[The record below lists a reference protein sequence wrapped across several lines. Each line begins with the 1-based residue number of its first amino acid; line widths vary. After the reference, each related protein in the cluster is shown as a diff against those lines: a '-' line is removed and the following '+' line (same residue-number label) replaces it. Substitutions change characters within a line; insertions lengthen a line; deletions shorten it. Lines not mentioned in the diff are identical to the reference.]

1 MRIRNEESEIL
12 VVHRPNP
19 QQLPNVALPFYPRSV
34 GHFKIRGR
42 EREFVPAGE
51 KPFVQLFWT
60 VRGEGR
66 CRIAGETVPVVPA
79 TSFIIC
85 RSSRMTMKPGRRGGS
100 TAGSP
105 STARL
110 PANIC
115 AVTDFRRTAPRP
127 AAARMTCSSA
137 SGS

>member
-66 CRIAGETVPVVPA
+66 CRIAGETVPVRPGDVFYHLPI
-79 TSFIIC
+79 TETISRQQNGVISCI
-85 RSSRMTMKPGRRGGS
+85 RSPKRMNRSCGQ
-100 TAGSP
+100 
-105 STARL
+105 L
-110 PANIC
+110 PDGVQCGEN
-115 AVTDFRRTAPRP
+115 P
-127 AAARMTCSSA
+127 
-137 SGS
+137 